1 MPFAIDETSG
11 ELFTTNILDRETVAI
26 YNLEVTASDKHPI
39 QPLSSSVLVT
49 VLIGDINDHWP
60 QFMNGPYVAYVPIE
74 LAPGERLPFYLTA
87 ICFILGNIGN
97 RINIVL
103 SPPPLIFFAGSVVCA
118 VRALDDDTEINA
130 ELHYSLQGESSDMF
144 SIDPYSGTVF
154 TSAALQSVDDVI
166 VTVRV
171 EDSGEDPK
179 FDTTTISVRFQ
190 NTADFPKMNV
200 DVLSYSLTEDERVET
215 LVAVVS
221 ALSIRAEP
229 VTFYLASGNFE
240 NMFHI
245 DHSSGALIVERPL
258 DFESKKEFPLL
269 IEARDSGL
277 PPFSSFSEIHINI
290 TDANDNFP
298 QFTQAEYRCEV
309 FENSPPTVVC
319 DVLAIDADSGYYG
332 TVQYNITDGNHG
344 NFFTIDPENG
354 YLSTTVS
361 LDREHIPEF
370 NLTVEAEELEN
381 MLHKDKATVIIT
393 VLDRN
398 DNAPLFSQIFLT
410 EVSED
415 TPVGQT
421 IIKVTSTDD
430 DTDAN
435 AVINYLIV
443 EQSDDMLFNIDFT
456 TGYITV
462 EGVLDREMQDHYIF
476 KVSANDS
483 AWSISTDVTIVILDV
498 NDNRPVFS
506 EHFYNII
513 LPETKDEEAFVLQ
526 ILATDAD
533 IGKNSEIFYV
543 IDPPH
548 EEFWLNATTGEIYTK
563 QPMML
568 RDCNFEIYQFMV
580 TAFDRGSIPLH
591 SNVTIRV
598 RLEHYNNHPP
608 MFFPL
613 QPLMAIPYHLAVG
626 SEVVQFT
633 AVDLDVNGNSSIKYF
648 LNGGNASDFFWIQ
661 GDTGKLILNQTLG
674 ENENQI
680 LILIAVAEDEGTPPL
695 TSQAEIT
702 FQITGRNQFTP
713 SFSESY
719 VTFSVPEDL
728 PVGSVI
734 GNIQAEDG
742 DYGPNGEITYN
753 ITPENQFLP
762 LSVGEFSGLITL
774 IRELDFEE
782 QSIYHF
788 QIKAKDEGWFSKTGT
803 LNVTVLVMDVNDNP
817 PVFSSSEYIT
827 SVREN
832 SAVGTNVLDV
842 TATDIDSGA
851 NAQIFYSLIGGHID
865 KFAVDSGNGTITT
878 LAMFDYEQEQMFDL
892 TIKGSNTGGHA
903 LFSLAH
909 VVIQISDVNE
919 FTPRFIK
926 KEFNFSVLKNV
937 PIGTVVGKV
946 MATDGDRGTEGQV
959 FYFLFARKKK
969 KSFEIH
975 ERSGDV
981 YTTNSLRKQGN
992 SHVVLKVLAKNSGVI
1007 TGTDIDETFVHISVI
1022 DTNEAPMFTSPRYM
1036 ANVTEDTPIGTSV
1049 ATVSAVDEDSIVN
1062 WNHFFFTIEHGNTNF
1077 SFSIDPSNGIIS
1089 VNSPLDREVWPVY
1102 NLTVIATD
1110 NGSPPATGTT
1120 NVIVTIGDINDNAP
1134 KLTSTEAH
1142 VRENQPEGTI
1152 VTKLTAFD
1160 SDLPPNQG
1168 PFMYW
1173 LLDSSVASA
1182 FSLTPDGVLLTTRP
1196 IDREQISAYQVLVA
1210 VRDSGFPLP
1219 LSSTSTFHIRVV
1231 DENDNPS
1238 MARNIFI
1245 EVKYFGSSFQGGMI
1259 GNVHPEDQDESDRF
1273 NCTIKS
1279 GPTHMFTILNGTC
1292 ELWSFPFQGEATFNI
1307 SIEATDQLHFPV
1319 NNSVYVN
1326 YKGFTN
1332 ASIDNCILFSLSS
1345 SSVEQFLSNNYL
1357 RFVKALDSL
1366 FNLQASKTHVFGI
1379 KHIGW
1384 EILLLAA
1391 VKNYNGQYL
1400 SREVASGISS
1410 GHKKLLEAQ
1419 SNVTISHITSDP
1431 CLSSPCQN
1439 GASCHKNI
1447 YISQEVAVLES
1458 VAVIFV
1464 APKKEIFNCTCPSGF
1479 TGSLCEEEI
1488 DECELNPC
1496 ENKGTCVNTVGSFFC
1511 HCQVGFSG
1519 SHCAADV
1526 NGCLKV
1532 KCQNGGTCIP
1542 SEDGYQCHC
1551 VPGFGGTFSHV

>member
-1 MPFAIDETSG
+1 FRKY
-11 ELFTTNILDRETVAI
+11 NIM
-26 YNLEVTASDKHPI
+26 H
-39 QPLSSSVLVT
+39 LSFLV
-49 VLIGDINDHWP
+49 I
-60 QFMNGPYVAYVPIE
+60 
-74 LAPGERLPFYLTA
+74 
-87 ICFILGNIGN
+87 
-97 RINIVL
+97 
-103 SPPPLIFFAGSVVCA
+103 
-118 VRALDDDTEINA
+118 
-130 ELHYSLQGESSDMF
+130 
-144 SIDPYSGTVF
+144 
-154 TSAALQSVDDVI
+154 
-166 VTVRV
+166 
-171 EDSGEDPK
+171 
-179 FDTTTISVRFQ
+179 
-190 NTADFPKMNV
+190 
-200 DVLSYSLTEDERVET
+200 YSLTEDERVET

-229 VTFYLASGNFE
+229 VTFFLASGNFE

-258 DFESKKEFPLL
+258 DFESKKELSLL

-381 MLHKDKATVIIT
+381 TLHKDKATVIIT

-421 IIKVTSTDD
+421 IIK
-430 DTDAN
+430 
-435 AVINYLIV
+435 
-443 EQSDDMLFNIDFT
+443 
-456 TGYITV
+456 
-462 EGVLDREMQDHYIF
+462 
-476 KVSANDS
+476 
-483 AWSISTDVTIVILDV
+483 
-498 NDNRPVFS
+498 
-506 EHFYNII
+506 
-513 LPETKDEEAFVLQ
+513 
-526 ILATDAD
+526 
-533 IGKNSEIFYV
+533 
-543 IDPPH
+543 
-548 EEFWLNATTGEIYTK
+548 
-563 QPMML
+563 
-568 RDCNFEIYQFMV
+568 
-580 TAFDRGSIPLH
+580 
-591 SNVTIRV
+591 
-598 RLEHYNNHPP
+598 
-608 MFFPL
+608 
-613 QPLMAIPYHLAVG
+613 
-626 SEVVQFT
+626 
-633 AVDLDVNGNSSIKYF
+633 
-648 LNGGNASDFFWIQ
+648 
-661 GDTGKLILNQTLG
+661 
-674 ENENQI
+674 
-680 LILIAVAEDEGTPPL
+680 
-695 TSQAEIT
+695 
-702 FQITGRNQFTP
+702 
-713 SFSESY
+713 
-719 VTFSVPEDL
+719 DL

-832 SAVGTNVLDV
+832 SAVGMNVLDV
-842 TATDIDSGA
+842 TATDIDSGV

-865 KFAVDSGNGTITT
+865 KFAIDSGNGTITT

-946 MATDGDRGTEGQV
+946 MATDGDRGSEGQV

-1007 TGTDIDETFVHISVI
+1007 TGTDIDETFVHVSVI

-1245 EVKYFGSSFQGGMI
+1245 EVKYFG
-1259 GNVHPEDQDESDRF
+1259 
-1273 NCTIKS
+1273 
-1279 GPTHMFTILNGTC
+1279 
-1292 ELWSFPFQGEATFNI
+1292 
-1307 SIEATDQLHFPV
+1307 
-1319 NNSVYVN
+1319 
-1326 YKGFTN
+1326 
-1332 ASIDNCILFSLSS
+1332 
-1345 SSVEQFLSNNYL
+1345 
-1357 RFVKALDSL
+1357 
-1366 FNLQASKTHVFGI
+1366 
-1379 KHIGW
+1379 
-1384 EILLLAA
+1384 LA
-1391 VKNYNGQYL
+1391 V
-1400 SREVASGISS
+1400 
-1410 GHKKLLEAQ
+1410 
-1419 SNVTISHITSDP
+1419 
-1431 CLSSPCQN
+1431 
-1439 GASCHKNI
+1439 
-1447 YISQEVAVLES
+1447 
-1458 VAVIFV
+1458 
-1464 APKKEIFNCTCPSGF
+1464 
-1479 TGSLCEEEI
+1479 
-1488 DECELNPC
+1488 
-1496 ENKGTCVNTVGSFFC
+1496 
-1511 HCQVGFSG
+1511 
-1519 SHCAADV
+1519 
-1526 NGCLKV
+1526 
-1532 KCQNGGTCIP
+1532 
-1542 SEDGYQCHC
+1542 
-1551 VPGFGGTFSHV
+1551 